1 MAFFV
6 VFRYNYDIIFI
17 STKVYTFLW
26 LFMIISFLI
35 YTLFLINILIG
46 NGFLAFGTKYTR
58 SLFIIMLI
66 FLVSTTFS
74 TIIDELHRS

>member
-6 VFRYNYDIIFI
+6 VFRYIIIIYYI

-26 LFMIISFLI
+26 LFMVVSFAI
-35 YTLFLINILIG
+35 YTLFLANILIG

-66 FLVSTTFS
+66 FLISTTFS